1 MGRTDG
7 RLWREPLTFRPSKL
21 PCPQKLALVAP
32 PPSSFRK
39 WLSLYLPGI
48 VGEVC
53 AGACALAQSWCRN
66 DGMDLG
72 TGGFF
77 LYCPPHNPLGK
88 WGRGGARYSSL
99 GVTLLREA
107 STFSRSHRFQDAV
120 SGPPPTLHHSLLPF
134 LGPWWFLNNVGS
146 GSSPNQ
152 DSSSQAA
159 PRPELSPLPASLL
172 FP

>member
-1 MGRTDG
+1 MERALDFQTLQAALPPET
-7 RLWREPLTFRPSKL
+7 RLGS
-21 PCPQKLALVAP
+21 AP
-32 PPSSFRK
+32 TLFFRK

-77 LYCPPHNPLGK
+77 LYCPPHKPLGK

-107 STFSRSHRFQDAV
+107 STFSRSHGFQDAV